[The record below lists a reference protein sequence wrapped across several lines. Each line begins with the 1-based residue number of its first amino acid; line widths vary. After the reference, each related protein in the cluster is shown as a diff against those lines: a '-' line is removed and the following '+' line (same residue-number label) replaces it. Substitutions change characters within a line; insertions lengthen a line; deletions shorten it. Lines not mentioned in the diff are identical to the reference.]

1 MLYRF
6 GDHILDTARF
16 ELTRKRQVVQIEPQ
30 VLKLLIFLIEN
41 RDRVVP
47 RDELQQKLWGQRLV
61 TDNALNVRVRAAR
74 RAIEDSGQSQAI
86 IKTVH
91 GAGYQFVADVD
102 ISPHRHADVREA
114 GREDAVA
121 GTEYPASFPERA
133 LTGQP
138 TIVILPFQTIGSHPS
153 ENVVS
158 RGLAHD
164 IITRLAR
171 SRLMFVIARG
181 TAFNLA
187 TGTQDVAAI
196 GRLVGVR
203 YVVQGGVQISSSRLK
218 VSVALA
224 NALSRREIWSE
235 QYERKIDDFMLI
247 QEEIA
252 ATIVSALDSEVQREE
267 VQRSLLMPSTN
278 LDAWSAYHRG
288 LHYMYQFKVDE
299 CERAEHFFRC
309 SIDLE
314 PGVPRPYAGLS
325 FVNFERVFMGF
336 ERDRAA
342 GIRKALD
349 YAAQSLAID
358 SLDPMAH
365 WAMARAQLVEGE
377 LDASKRSLETA
388 IDLNPSYAI
397 AQYSLGWVALQLGE
411 NALCRNRIDIARRL
425 SPYDPLKFAML
436 GVYALNLAMMGQTK
450 EATALAVQSL
460 KQPNAH
466 HQAVAFAA
474 VTHALGG
481 QLDRARA
488 YFCRVRARSPGY
500 DIEDFLAVFPF
511 RKEEDRRR
519 VIRAFDVMR
528 PAANR
533 TH

>member
-1 MLYRF
+1 M
-6 GDHILDTARF
+6 
-16 ELTRKRQVVQIEPQ
+16 QIEPQ
-30 VLKLLIFLIEN
+30 VLRLLIFLIEN

-47 RDELQQKLWGQRLV
+47 RDELQQSLWGQRLV
-61 TDNALNVRVRAAR
+61 TDNALTVRVRAAR
-74 RAIEDSGQSQAI
+74 RAVEDSGLSQAVI
-86 IKTVH
+86 RTVH
-91 GAGYQFVADVD
+91 GAGYQFVADVK
-102 ISPHRHADVREA
+102 ISPHRHVDVRQG
-114 GREDAVA
+114 GRGATVADA
-121 GTEYPASFPERA
+121 EQPALTPERA

-138 TIVILPFQTIGSHPS
+138 TIVILPFQPIGSHPS
-153 ENVVS
+153 EYVVS

-181 TAFNLA
+181 TAFNLS
-187 TGTQDVAAI
+187 TRMQDVAEI

-203 YVVQGGVQISSSRLK
+203 YVVQGGVQISSHRLK
-218 VSVALA
+218 VSVGLA
-224 NALSRREIWSE
+224 NALSRREVWSE
-235 QYERKIDDFMLI
+235 QYQRKIDDFMLV

-252 ATIVSALDSEVQREE
+252 GMIVSALESEVQREE
-267 VQRSLLMPSTN
+267 VQRSILMPSTN

-288 LHYMYQFKVDE
+288 LHYMYQFKFDQ
-299 CERAEHFFRC
+299 CERAEHFFRR

-349 YAAQSLAID
+349 YAAQSLEID
-358 SLDPMAH
+358 PLDPMAH
-365 WAMARAQLVEGE
+365 WAMARAQLIEGD
-377 LDASKRSLETA
+377 LDASRRSLETA
-388 IDLNPSYAI
+388 IELNPSYAI

-411 NALCRNRIDIARRL
+411 NTLCREQIDIARRL

-436 GVYALNLAMMGQTK
+436 GVHALNLAMMGQTK

-474 VTHALGG
+474 VTHALAG

-488 YFCRVRARSPGY
+488 YFRRLRAKSPGY

-519 VIRAFDVMR
+519 VSRAFDEMR
-528 PAANR
+528 PATGR